1 MTVICCHR
9 VTGFCFTQRR
19 ELFIFYYLTS
29 ISQLLFFFSLSES
42 LNLGHG
48 ISGGKNLYL
57 RHTEIWVYQFQF
69 KIFTYKELSQNS
81 RAFVVSLCRLGRL
94 HRLTEHLCSVRYL
107 SSVSRLK
114 RSCRF
119 TAHKSHV
126 EGCIVLLSDCGV
138 WQYVLE
144 IIFFSKIACLY

>member
-107 SSVSRLK
+107 TKYEPSQCREQDLK
-114 RSCRF
+114 TENYKYVNSG
-119 TAHKSHV
+119 ASHLNLHK
-126 EGCIVLLSDCGV
+126 LLGRQKTS
-138 WQYVLE
+138 E
-144 IIFFSKIACLY
+144 FA